1 MGVPGPPRGPSGH
14 DGNEGVGTCADG
26 VEIEMTNDRERSD
39 GREIG
44 ALARRGDALLER
56 SPLPE
61 YLHAHFARV
70 EDAYCAD
77 SNPGGY
83 IPLCI
88 AENRLVWDL
97 LEPKLRGPRDLPHG
111 AICYDSMVGSLDF
124 RQKLADFM
132 GRRVLGRTFDADQ
145 IAVLAGAGSV
155 LEILFYVLCDAGDGV
170 LVPTPSYAGFWADLE
185 TRDELSIVPVHGSSA
200 DDFRITPAVLDRAVA
215 DADRPIRALLFTTP
229 NNPLGTVYTE
239 GELGEIRDWA
249 ERAGVHVVFDEIY
262 ALSVFGQQPF
272 VSVATLRDQLGP
284 FVHIVWAFSK
294 DFGASGLR
302 CGVLVSENE
311 RVIRSVDALAYWS
324 CCSGH
329 TQVLLSEMIADEAW
343 VENYIPTMQGRLRDA
358 YETVA
363 AALREAGI
371 PFLSA
376 SAGFFMVC
384 DFREFLA
391 EPTWEEEEAL
401 WNRLLNEANV
411 NLTPGSACRNAEPGF
426 LRLCFAGVSPEEAVV
441 AVQRMRAVLIK

>member
-1 MGVPGPPRGPSGH
+1 M
-14 DGNEGVGTCADG
+14 
-26 VEIEMTNDRERSD
+26 NDRERSD
-39 GREIG
+39 GRETG

-61 YLHAHFARV
+61 YLHAHFARLQ
-70 EDAYCAD
+70 DAYCAD
-77 SNPGGY
+77 SNPDGY

-97 LEPKLRGPRDLPHG
+97 LEPKLVGPYDVPHG

-124 RQKLADFM
+124 REKLADFLGRWVF
-132 GRRVLGRTFDADQ
+132 GRRFDADQ

-155 LEILFYVLCDAGDGV
+155 LEILFFVICDAGEGV
-170 LVPTPSYAGFWADLE
+170 VVPTPSYAGFWADLE
-185 TRDELSIVPVHGSSA
+185 TRDELSIVPVHGSSVDA
-200 DDFRITPAVLDRAVA
+200 FRITPALLDRAVA
-215 DADRPIRALLFTTP
+215 EAGRPIRALLFTTP

-239 GELGEIRDWA
+239 GELAEIRDWA
-249 ERAGVHVVFDEIY
+249 ERSGVHVVFDEIY

-272 VSVATLRDQLGP
+272 VSVATLKDTLGP

-311 RVIRSVDALAYWS
+311 RVIKAVDSLAYWS

-329 TQVLLSEMIADEAW
+329 TQLLLSEMIADEAW
-343 VENYIPTMQGRLRDA
+343 VEGYIEAMQDRLRNA
-358 YETVA
+358 YERVG
-363 AALREAGI
+363 AALRSVGI
-371 PFLSA
+371 PFLPA

-401 WNRLLNEANV
+401 WNRLLNAANV
-411 NLTPGSACRNAEPGF
+411 NLTPGAACRNAEPGF
-426 LRLCFAGVSPEEAVV
+426 MRLCFAGVSPEAAVV
-441 AVQRMRAVLIK
+441 AVERMRAVLVES